1 MKIIRFK
8 NREALLRNRKNKG
21 AVSAE
26 YILVAVLVA
35 LVCMFGLK
43 TFGGVLLDRL
53 NKSATAM
60 GNVTNDPAAAQ
71 QDPMGKV
78 EGLGNGSTPGPSK

>member
-8 NREALLRNRKNKG
+8 NREALLRSRKNKG

-60 GNVTNDPAAAQ
+60 GNVTNDPAAQQ
-71 QDPMGKV
+71 QDPIGAANLS
-78 EGLGNGSTPGPSK
+78 GGSSPSGPK

>member
-8 NREALLRNRKNKG
+8 NREALQRNRKDKG

-60 GNVTNDPAAAQ
+60 GNVTNDPAAQQ
-71 QDPMGKV
+71 QDPISAANIQG
-78 EGLGNGSTPGPSK
+78 GSTPSGPK

>member
-8 NREALLRNRKNKG
+8 NREALQRNRKDKG

-60 GNVTNDPAAAQ
+60 GNVTNDPAAQQ
-71 QDPMGKV
+71 QDPIGAANIS
-78 EGLGNGSTPGPSK
+78 GGSTPSGPK